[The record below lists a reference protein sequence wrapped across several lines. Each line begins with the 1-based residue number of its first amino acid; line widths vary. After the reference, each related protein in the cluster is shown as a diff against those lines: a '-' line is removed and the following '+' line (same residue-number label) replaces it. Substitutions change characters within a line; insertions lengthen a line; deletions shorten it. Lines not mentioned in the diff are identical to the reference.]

1 MDLIEKFG
9 AKVFSKKVM
18 RRLLPAEVFDS
29 LENTIRQGSKLDPAI
44 AQTVADAMKD
54 WAMSQGATHFT
65 HWFQPMTGITAGKF
79 DSFLSPDGEG
89 GAIATFSA
97 KSLFLGEP
105 DASSFPS
112 GGLRNTF
119 EARGYTT
126 WDPTSPA
133 FVKGTTLYIPTAF
146 CAYTGEALDA
156 KTPLQRS
163 MEAVSREG
171 ARLCRVLGMKEVS
184 RVEAYAGAEQEY
196 FIVDREAYE
205 RRLDLKICGT
215 TLVGARS
222 PKGQELDDHYF
233 GRIRLRIGKYMEEVD
248 RRLWELGVPS
258 KTKHNEAAPAQHE
271 LAPLYGSCNT
281 ACDHNQLVMETL
293 RIVAKE
299 QGLACLLHEKPFA
312 YVNGS
317 GKHNNYSLGT
327 DTGVNMLGQ
336 GKHPE
341 GNPLFLVT
349 LCAFLRAVDSYPELL
364 RLSAAGAGNDYR
376 LGACE
381 APPAIISVFLGD
393 RLLNVLKEAA
403 MGGAGGHYDEEILN
417 IGVTTS
423 PELMKD
429 DADRNRTS
437 PFAFTGNKFE
447 FRMVGSSQSIALA
460 NTVLNTILADSLSA
474 MATYFEKAGY
484 TPETLSL
491 LISETLRSHGR
502 IVFNGNNYSQEW
514 VGEAARRGLPN
525 ITNSVDAFRA
535 LTQEKNLSLFERFG
549 VLSRTEC
556 ASRYEILLENY
567 AKNVA
572 IEASVLVE
580 MVRRQL
586 LPAVMEYAG
595 RVAEDAKNFA
605 VATGASQKTMSAMLE
620 RLSAVTDD
628 MYSRVEAL
636 EQLAACPPQGD
647 EEALAVYMRDQ
658 VRPAMASL
666 REACDRA
673 ETLTDRKFWPIPTY
687 TDLLHRV

>member
-156 KTPLQRS
+156 KTPLLRS

-171 ARLCRVLGMKEVS
+171 ARLCRALGMEEVS

-605 VATGASQKTMSAMLE
+605 VATGAGQKTMSAMLE

>member
-1 MDLIEKFG
+1 MDLTEKFG
-9 AKVFSKKVM
+9 SKVFSKKVM

-29 LENTIRQGSKLDPAI
+29 LENTIRQGSRLDPAI

-54 WAMSQGATHFT
+54 WAMDQGATHFT

-89 GAIATFSA
+89 GAMATFSA

-156 KTPLQRS
+156 KTPLLRS
-163 MEAVSREG
+163 MEVVGREA
-171 ARLCRVLGMKEVS
+171 ARLCRAMGMKDVS

-281 ACDHNQLVMETL
+281 ACDHNQLIMETL

-327 DTGVNMLGQ
+327 DTGVNLLGQ

-341 GNPLFLVT
+341 ENPLFLVT

-381 APPAIISVFLGD
+381 APPAIISIFLGD
-393 RLLNVLKEAA
+393 RLLTVLKEAA
-403 MGGAGGHYDEEILN
+403 IGGAGGHYDEEILN

-447 FRMVGSSQSIALA
+447 FRMVGSSQSIAMA
-460 NTVLNTILADSLSA
+460 NTVLNTILADSMSA

-484 TPETLSL
+484 TPENLSL

-525 ITNSVDAFRA
+525 ITNSVDAFAA

-556 ASRYEILLENY
+556 TSRYGILLENY

-572 IEASVLVE
+572 IEASVLEE

-586 LPAVMEYAG
+586 LPAAMEYAG

-605 VATGASQKTMSAMLE
+605 VATGSGQRTMSALLE
-620 RLSAVTDD
+620 RLSAVIDD
-628 MYSRVEAL
+628 MSSRLEAL
-636 EQLAACPPQGD
+636 EALTASCPREDKDLA
-647 EEALAVYMRDQ
+647 LYMRDR

-673 ETLTDRKFWPIPTY
+673 EGLTDKKFWPIPTY
-687 TDLLHRV
+687 TDLLHKV

>member
-1 MDLIEKFG
+1 MELTETFG
-9 AKVFSKKVM
+9 TKVFSKRVM
-18 RRLLPAEVFDS
+18 RKMLPPQVFES
-29 LENTIRQGSKLDPAI
+29 LEHTIRQCSRLDAAI
-44 AQTVADAMKD
+44 AQTVADAMKQ
-54 WAMSQGATHFT
+54 WAIEQGATHFT

-79 DSFLSPDGEG
+79 DAFFTPDGEG
-89 GAIATFSA
+89 GAISSFSA

-112 GGLRNTF
+112 GGLRATF

-133 FVKGTTLYIPTAF
+133 FVKGKTLYIPTAF

-156 KTPLQRS
+156 KTPLLRS
-163 MEAVSREG
+163 MEAVSKE
-171 ARLCRVLGMKEVS
+171 ATRLCRAMGMSDVQ
-184 RVEAYAGAEQEY
+184 RVQPVAGAEQEY
-196 FIVDREAYE
+196 FIVDRDAYE
-205 RRLDLKICGT
+205 KRLDLKICGT
-215 TLVGARS
+215 TLIGARS

-248 RRLWELGVPS
+248 KRLWELGVPS

-271 LAPLYGSCNT
+271 LAPLHDSCNI
-281 ACDHNQLVMETL
+281 ACDHNQLIMETL
-293 RIVAKE
+293 RLVAKE

-336 GKHPE
+336 GKNAAD
-341 GNPLFLVT
+341 NPLFLVT

-381 APPAIISVFLGD
+381 APPAIISIFLGD
-393 RLLNVLKEAA
+393 RLLSVLKEAA
-403 MGGAGGHYDEEILN
+403 LGGGGEYDAEILN

-447 FRMVGSSQSIALA
+447 FRMVGSSQSIAMA
-460 NTVLNTILADSLSA
+460 NTVLNTVLADSMSA
-474 MATYFEKAGY
+474 MACYFEKAGY
-484 TPETLSL
+484 TPENLSL

-502 IVFNGNNYSQEW
+502 IIFNGNNYSQEW
-514 VGEAARRGLPN
+514 EEEAERRGLPN
-525 ITNSVDAFRA
+525 ISNSVDAFAA
-535 LTQEKNLSLFERFG
+535 LTQEKNLSVFERFG

-556 ASRYEILLENY
+556 QSRYGIMLENY
-567 AKNVA
+567 AKSVN
-572 IEASVLVE
+572 IEAQVLVE
-580 MVRRQL
+580 MTRRQL

-595 RVAEDAKNFA
+595 KVSKDAKNFA
-605 VATGASQKTMSAMLE
+605 KACGKPQKTM
-620 RLSAVTDD
+620 LSQL
-628 MYSRVEAL
+628 EAL
-636 EQLAACPPQGD
+636 SEAIDGMSCCLEKLEASIAAAPH
-647 EEALAVYMRDQ
+647 EEKAMAHYMRDQ
-658 VRPAMASL
+658 VRPAMAKL
-666 REACDRA
+666 REVCDRA
-673 ETLTDRKFWPIPTY
+673 EILTDKKFWPIPTY